1 MRRSLLLLAFAACAG
16 CSVIEQPSGM
26 IARWTTSWRELATDN
41 DRARLANWRKSFV
54 AALNAANRA
63 GHSAEIAR
71 EGPLLQPDS
80 ALVGPSIP
88 NGTYRCRI
96 IKLGA
101 KASGNLDFVSYPNF
115 TCRVRAEQT
124 LQRLRKLNGP
134 QRYVG
139 VVFPNDQL
147 REVFLGSLALGDE
160 SRAMQYGQ
168 DNDRDVVGFI
178 ERIGPARWRLVMP
191 EPHFESQLDVMELVP
206 AGGAA

>member
-1 MRRSLLLLAFAACAG
+1 MRRSFVLLLAAGAACTG
-16 CSVIEQPSGM
+16 CSVVQQRSGM
-26 IARWTTSWRELATDN
+26 IARWTTSWREVVTED
-41 DRARLANWRKSFV
+41 DRGRLANWRPSFV
-54 AALNAANRA
+54 DALEAAKHA
-63 GHSAEIAR
+63 GHATEIAR
-71 EGPLLQPDS
+71 AGVLLQPDA

-101 KASGNLDFVSYPNF
+101 KASGNLDYVSYPKF

-124 LQRLRKLNGP
+124 LQRLRKLDGP

-139 VVFPNDQL
+139 VIFPNDQL

-168 DNDRDVVGFI
+168 DTDRDIAGYL

-191 EPHFESQLDVMELVP
+191 EPHFESQIDVMELVP
-206 AGGAA
+206 AS